1 MADEGI
7 LTIDDRVLFVH
18 SVARLRPYD

>member
-7 LTIDDRVLFVH
+7 LTEIGV
-18 SVARLRPYD
+18 